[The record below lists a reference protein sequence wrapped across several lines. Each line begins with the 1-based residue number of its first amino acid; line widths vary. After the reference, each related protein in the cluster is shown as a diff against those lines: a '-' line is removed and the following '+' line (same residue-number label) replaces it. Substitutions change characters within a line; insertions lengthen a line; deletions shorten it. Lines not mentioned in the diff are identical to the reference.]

1 MYDSEAHIL
10 KYSIIIHGIT
20 ELYSSVI
27 PYTTGKKIV
36 PPPQTSNNFLQRRR
50 RLTFQLLY
58 NTNK

>member
-27 PYTTGKKIV
+27 PYTTEKKIV
-36 PPPQTSNNFLQRRR
+36 PPPQTSNNFLQRR
-50 RLTFQLLY
+50 LKFQLLY

>member
-27 PYTTGKKIV
+27 PYTTGKKNC
-36 PPPQTSNNFLQRRR
+36 TSSPNIIIF
-50 RLTFQLLY
+50 Y
-58 NTNK
+58 KGG

>member
-27 PYTTGKKIV
+27 PYTTEKKKIV
-36 PPPQTSNNFLQRRR
+36 PPPQTSNNFLQRR
-50 RLTFQLLY
+50 LKFQLLY
-58 NTNK
+58 NANK